1 MKLLPKVLIVA
12 GIPVVF
18 GIAMMII
25 LAYLLSAQE
34 AELTREKNARDAV
47 SDGMTLTTAVTS
59 GAIAV
64 FEYSAT
70 QNENSLRNYP
80 ELKEKVNNAIARLK
94 IAMASRPRQLD
105 AVLHIEKQCAKSLSL
120 SDEVIDLVRMGGLH
134 FAPMRLREIREIVN
148 EQVLTDKLDMEIAG
162 LDEPYVRQSEFTV
175 SQYRQ
180 LIGYVLY
187 GGSAFAIILSVV
199 VPLLLSKQV
208 TNRLFVII
216 ENSKRLARRVPLL
229 EPLKGSDEIADLDHQ
244 FHEMS
249 ELLQEV
255 SSQER
260 EILENAGAVIFTVDQ
275 DTKIV
280 EIAKECEKVLGYTV
294 EDLYGRRLFSLVKS
308 ESINALRARLQA
320 LEPGSSVI
328 FEEEFVKSDGHVIIM
343 LLNVHNGGEQR
354 YYCVAH
360 DITERKELERQ
371 LHDSEAKVRSLV
383 ENLPAGLM
391 LISRDGKIRFANQS
405 ALRLFGA
412 NSLQDKILLQ
422 RLKLKKQVAD
432 IFELASEEAGKS
444 FLSSIESGESG
455 EVPIELSLDFADI
468 DGEKYVLA
476 ITADLTERLTIDRIK
491 QELLRTMSDD
501 VAQPMADIALV
512 LSRLRAGQL
521 GNLTEK
527 AYSRLDVSVNESE
540 RLLRLFDDFLKIRM
554 GDELFAI
561 IKTPTSLAEIVN
573 KATGAVAIKAAPKRI
588 SLVSSVTDCE
598 VDVDPERIVQVLVN
612 LFTNAIKFSPD
623 QGKIDVSS
631 DIADGAVRLSIRD
644 HGSGIPVEALSTI
657 FEAFKQAAVT
667 DATRK
672 GGTGLGLA
680 ICKSIIEKHGGKI
693 WAENNAGAGATF
705 YVTLPL
711 PANFN
716 RP

>member
-1 MKLLPKVLIVA
+1 MKLLPKVFIVA

-34 AELTREKNARDAV
+34 AELIREKNARDAV

-59 GAIAV
+59 GALAV

-80 ELKEKVNNAIARLK
+80 ELKQKVDNAIARLK
-94 IAMASRPRQLD
+94 VSMASRPKQLS
-105 AVLHIEKQCAKSLSL
+105 AVLQIEKQCMKSLSL
-120 SDEVIDLVRMGGLH
+120 SDEVVDLIRKGGLH

-148 EQVLTDKLDMEIAG
+148 EQVLTNKLDMEIAG

-187 GGSAFAIILSVV
+187 GGSAFAVLLSVV
-199 VPLLLSKQV
+199 VPFLLSKQV
-208 TNRLFVII
+208 TGRLSVII
-216 ENSKRLARRVPLL
+216 ENSKRLARRAPLL
-229 EPLKGSDEIADLDHQ
+229 RPLNGSDEIAELDHQ

-249 ELLQEV
+249 ELLQEI

-260 EILENAGAVIFTVDQ
+260 AILENAGAVIFTIDQ

-280 EIAKECEKVLGYTV
+280 EIAKECEKVLGFTD
-294 EDLYGRRLFSLVKS
+294 EDLFGRRLFSLVKS
-308 ESINALRARLQA
+308 EAVNDLRSRLQSI
-320 LEPGSSVI
+320 EPGSSLI
-328 FEEEFVKSDGHVIIM
+328 FEEEFIKRDGQIIVM
-343 LLNVHNGGEQR
+343 LISVHNGGEHR
-354 YYCVAH
+354 YYCVAY

-371 LHDSEAKVRSLV
+371 LHKSEAKVRSLV

-412 NSLQDKILLQ
+412 NTLIDKALLQ
-422 RLKLKKQVAD
+422 RLKLKKEFYD
-432 IFELASEEAGKS
+432 IFELASEECGKS

-455 EVPIELSLDFADI
+455 EVPIELSLDFAEI

-476 ITADLTERLTIDRIK
+476 IVADLTERLTIDRIK

-501 VAQPMADIALV
+501 VAQPMTEIALV
-512 LSRLRAGQL
+512 LSRLRAGDL

-561 IKTPTSLAEIVN
+561 VKAPTSVVQIVN
-573 KATGAVAIKAAPKRI
+573 KAMGAVAIKASPKQI
-588 SLVSSVTDCE
+588 SLISSVTDCL
-598 VDVDPERIVQVLVN
+598 VDVDPERIVQVMVN
-612 LFTNAIKFSPD
+612 LFTNAIKFSPA
-623 QGKIDVSS
+623 QGKIDISS
-631 DIADGAVRLSIRD
+631 DIADGVVRLSVRD
-644 HGSGIPVEALSTI
+644 YGSGIPAESLGTI

-680 ICKSIIEKHGGKI
+680 ICKSIVDKHGGKI
-693 WAENNAGAGATF
+693 WAENNDGVGATF
-705 YVTLPL
+705 FVTLPL
-711 PANFN
+711 APASSQQ
-716 RP
+716 

>member
-1 MKLLPKVLIVA
+1 
-12 GIPVVF
+12 
-18 GIAMMII
+18 MMTI

-34 AELTREKNARDAV
+34 AELSREKKARDAV
-47 SDGMTLTTAVTS
+47 SDGMTLTTGVTS
-59 GAIAV
+59 GAMAV
-64 FEYSAT
+64 FQYSST

-80 ELKEKVNNAIARLK
+80 ECKQKVTDAIARLK
-94 IAMASRPRQLD
+94 ILMASRPNQLKT
-105 AVLHIEKQCAKSLSL
+105 VLQIEKQCLKSLSL
-120 SDEVIDLVRMGGLH
+120 SDEVIDLIRKGGLH

-148 EQVLTDKLDMEIAG
+148 EQILTDKLDMEIAG
-162 LDEPYVRQSEFTV
+162 LDEPYVHTSEFTV

-187 GGSAFAIILSVV
+187 GGSAFAVLLSVV
-199 VPLLLSKQV
+199 IPLLLSRQV
-208 TNRLFVII
+208 TDRLFVII
-216 ENSKRLARRVPLL
+216 ENSKRLARRAPLL
-229 EPLKGSDEIADLDHQ
+229 QPLDGSDEIAELDHQ

-260 EILENAGAVIFTVDQ
+260 AILENAGAVIFTIDQ

-280 EIAKECEKVLGYTV
+280 EIAKECEKVLGYSV
-294 EDLYGRRLFSLVKS
+294 EDLFGRRLITLVKS
-308 ESINALRARLQA
+308 EAVNTLRSRLQSIDA
-320 LEPGSSVI
+320 GSSLI
-328 FEEEFVKSDGHVIIM
+328 FEEEFIKSDGQIITM
-343 LLNVHNGGEQR
+343 LLSVHNGGKHT

-360 DITERKELERQ
+360 DITERKKLEKQ

-391 LISRDGKIRFANQS
+391 LIRRDGKIQFANQS
-405 ALRLFGA
+405 ALRLFDA
-412 NSLQDKILLQ
+412 HTLKDKIFLQ
-422 RLKLKKQVAD
+422 RLNLKKESTD
-432 IFELASEEAGKS
+432 IFELASGEAGKS
-444 FLSSIESGESG
+444 FLSSIENGEIG

-476 ITADLTERLTIDRIK
+476 IVADLTERLTIDRIK

-501 VAQPMADIALV
+501 VAQPMSEIASV
-512 LSRLRAGQL
+512 LSSLRSGEL

-527 AYSRLDVSVNESE
+527 AYSRLNVSVNESE

-561 IKTPTSLAEIVN
+561 IRTPTSLAEIVN
-573 KATGAVAIKAAPKRI
+573 KAMGAVAIKASPKRI
-588 SLVSSVTDCE
+588 SLLSSVTDCQ

-612 LFTNAIKFSPD
+612 LFTNAIKFSAE
-623 QGKIDVSS
+623 QGKIDISS
-631 DIADGAVRLSIRD
+631 DIVGGAARLSVRD
-644 HGSGIPVEALSTI
+644 YGSGIPTSSLSTI

-667 DATRK
+667 DSTRK

-680 ICKSIIEKHGGKI
+680 ICKSIVDKHGGKI
-693 WAENNAGAGATF
+693 WAENNDGAGATF
-705 YVTLPL
+705 FVTLPL
-711 PANFN
+711 TPQSNQN
-716 RP
+716 